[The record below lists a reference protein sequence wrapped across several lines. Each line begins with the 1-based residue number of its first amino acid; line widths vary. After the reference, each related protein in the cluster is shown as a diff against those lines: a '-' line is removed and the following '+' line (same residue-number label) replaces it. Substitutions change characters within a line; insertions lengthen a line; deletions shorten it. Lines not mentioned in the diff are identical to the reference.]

1 MSEITKALVAA
12 RKAISPTVYKAGKN
26 EAQRYAY
33 AGHEHVVT
41 HARAAMLANGLAL
54 EQVRVTHE
62 SVMTYS
68 TRNGEQIAWLWRGDF
83 ALLHASGES
92 RSYSFLAT
100 TAANDKAA
108 YVASTALDRTAILR
122 VMQLAGSTEEDP
134 EHDSNDQS
142 DGPHQSDTRRHA
154 VATGVQSHVD
164 GALALCTSREM
175 IVRWA
180 RELTRM
186 SGDKTMAWQA
196 FAAQCAILELSPKEI
211 ASEARK

>member
-1 MSEITKALVAA
+1 MSEIAKALVAA
-12 RKAISPTVYKAGKN
+12 RQIIAPTVYKAGKN

-41 HARAAMLANGLAL
+41 HARAAMLANSLVL

-62 SVMTYS
+62 ATLAYA

-83 ALLHASGES
+83 DLLHASGES

-122 VMQLAGSTEEDP
+122 IMQLAGSLDEDP
-134 EHDSNDQS
+134 EHDSHDREQAQGS
-142 DGPHQSDTRRHA
+142 AR
-154 VATGVQSHVD
+154 VAESIQVHVD
-164 GALALCTSREM
+164 SALAECRTRDA

-180 RELTRM
+180 RDLMRM
-186 SGDKTMAWQA
+186 DGDKTSAWQA
-196 FAAQCAILELSPKEI
+196 FAAQCAILGLQPKDV
-211 ASEARK
+211 AGEARK